1 VSDQPDQSPPTLLES
16 AQFVRAHVHYL
27 MVTHENYCRS
37 VRDMVEG
44 PACTLELLRVALE
57 GVAQQLAF
65 VEQPLQIINN
75 LSQRPLAEAGF
86 LMMLG
91 KMHPY
96 QPPSTGETDHG

>member
-1 VSDQPDQSPPTLLES
+1 MSDQPDQSPPTLLES

-44 PACTLELLRVALE
+44 PACTLELLRVALVC
-57 GVAQQLAF
+57 VAQHLAF